1 MALINVNRNYLEAI
15 PEMSDSDLMAWA
27 AQAMYNE
34 GEAPKVVRDE
44 LTNERGF
51 SEGDID
57 DEYDRFLAMRA
68 RRSEDAEVEF

>member
-1 MALINVNRNYLEAI
+1 MALIVNRNYLEAI

-27 AQAMYNE
+27 VQSMYNE
-34 GEAPKVVRDE
+34 GEAPKAVRDE
-44 LTNERGF
+44 LVNERGF

-68 RRSEDAEVEF
+68 RRPKGNPYE